1 MNMFTGVLEESGG
14 VATSISRIGIYDS
27 TTDKTTVAGN
37 GNGLFFEL
45 NGTTLSVVKR
55 LKDVDTGV
63 PQASWNYDTFDG
75 TGPSGLTITD
85 WSKAYLFVI
94 DLQYLGVGRARFG
107 FYYNGVIRYCHYF
120 NHSGG
125 ADAITAP
132 YIKTAKLPI
141 RYEIVSSA
149 GVNAKM
155 RMMCATVHSEGGYL
169 PQGRT
174 FAIGRQTAASISGA
188 NYIPLIAIR
197 LVKTEPNNRATGIVQ
212 QINVMN
218 TSAGTMQW
226 FVYECD
232 DDSILTSASFV
243 NANGYSHTQYDISA
257 TAFDETSSKVHIHS
271 CGYTENKA
279 AMIYDY
285 SAFKNS
291 PLLCSNIVGEPCC
304 IVVAGYN
311 ITGSVSAVASIQWNE
326 IT

>member
-1 MNMFTGVLEESGG
+1 MSGLITTGKIVLTNTTGNQDSFDRLRVSEPLSLFETQSTIDENLHAFSELTSGTGSITMKPDDSYIEMALTSGGVGKVIRQSKNYIAYQSGKSKMNMFTGVLEESGG

-218 TSAGTMQW
+218 HK
-226 FVYECD
+226 E
-232 DDSILTSASFV
+232 
-243 NANGYSHTQYDISA
+243 
-257 TAFDETSSKVHIHS
+257 
-271 CGYTENKA
+271 
-279 AMIYDY
+279 
-285 SAFKNS
+285 
-291 PLLCSNIVGEPCC
+291 
-304 IVVAGYN
+304 
-311 ITGSVSAVASIQWNE
+311 
-326 IT
+326 